1 MDKNKHR
8 MTNHFTGYEQNKK
21 QHLIIQRNNF
31 VRSLYAS
38 NFSYSWIAKRLKI
51 STRTV
56 GKIILQSPQLND
68 KTKPKLTKQLRN
80 ELSKGKLKGSLR
92 ISLFRVRVN
101 VEKALKAFS
110 KWLCAFSDSKISYI
124 DQLQIL
130 KGEPP
135 TNFY

>member
-1 MDKNKHR
+1 MHQI
-8 MTNHFTGYEQNKK
+8 F
-21 QHLIIQRNNF
+21 LIHG
-31 VRSLYAS
+31 LL
-38 NFSYSWIAKRLKI
+38 KRLKI

-56 GKIILQSPQLND
+56 GKIILQKSTIKRL
-68 KTKPKLTKQLRN
+68 KLKPKLTKQLRN

-135 TNFY
+135 D